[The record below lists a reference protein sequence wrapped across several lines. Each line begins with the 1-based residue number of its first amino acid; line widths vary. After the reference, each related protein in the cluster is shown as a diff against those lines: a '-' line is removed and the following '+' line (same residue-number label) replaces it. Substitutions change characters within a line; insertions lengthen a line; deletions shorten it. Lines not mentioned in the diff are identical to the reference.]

1 MIAEIEKSERKR
13 EIRLEECRMN
23 VDVRDVKT
31 KENIG
36 MSQRRKR
43 EERLE
48 NGGRDK
54 ERRKKRER
62 RDIEVGQTKA
72 RRERS
77 APDVH
82 IRKRRWG

>member
-1 MIAEIEKSERKR
+1 
-13 EIRLEECRMN
+13 MN

-36 MSQRRKR
+36 MSRRRKR

-48 NGGRDK
+48 NGGRDE

-62 RDIEVGQTKA
+62 EGTLR
-72 RRERS
+72 
-77 APDVH
+77 
-82 IRKRRWG
+82 